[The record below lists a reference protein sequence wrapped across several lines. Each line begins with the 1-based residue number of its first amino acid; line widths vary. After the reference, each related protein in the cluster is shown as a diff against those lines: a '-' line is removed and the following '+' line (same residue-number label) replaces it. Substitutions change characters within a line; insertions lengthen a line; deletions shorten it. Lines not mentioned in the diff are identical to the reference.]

1 MTRSGTANAKQEER
15 PPRVCAVVVAYYPD
29 TGFQERVHAQLSQV
43 AALIVV
49 ENTPRET
56 EAYTADMSPAEQSH
70 VHHVANGA
78 NRGIATA
85 LNQGLR
91 YAAGRGCEW
100 LLTVDQD
107 TRCHPDMV
115 RTLLDTAAFCTP
127 RLSAIPAA
135 VPYEIGSGQALAEVL
150 WCCGARRS
158 WRQRIVGLKRGEV
171 EIIAF

>member
-1 MTRSGTANAKQEER
+1 MA
-15 PPRVCAVVVAYYPD
+15 D
-29 TGFQERVHAQLSQV
+29 T
-43 AALIVV
+43 
-49 ENTPRET
+49 
-56 EAYTADMSPAEQSH
+56 SPAEQRH
-70 VHHVANGA
+70 AHDV
-78 NRGIATA
+78 ATA
-85 LNQGLR
+85 RTEAPPPRLTEGLR

-107 TRCHPDMV
+107 TRCHPDMG

-127 RLSAIPAA
+127 RLSAISAA